1 MKRSLSY
8 FLALAAL
15 CVTAFASPAD
25 APSSNARRDAEP
37 AGADSKAA
45 RRLVWSDEFNGCA
58 LDPAKWQFWGTMFST
73 DNVYTNDART
83 TVRVAGGLLRLRIHA
98 DPNPFVLVVR

>member
-1 MKRSLSY
+1 MKRYLSF
-8 FLALAAL
+8 FLALAAV
-15 CVTAFASPAD
+15 CATAQSGVATASS
-25 APSSNARRDAEP
+25 PSQS
-37 AGADSKAA
+37 